1 MTAGTVLT
9 IGLFDGVHLGHQAV
23 IARVVEEAKRLGR
36 ESAVVTFDRHPAAVL
51 RPGSGPLLLTDAR
64 LKEELLLAQ
73 GIDQVVM
80 IEFTREFAGLTP
92 TDFLEDYIM
101 PLQPDKILVG
111 RDFHFGRRG
120 VGDVTL
126 LEDFAHRRGFQSES
140 LPLLA
145 MDGIKASSSKIRE
158 YILAGDINGAR
169 AMLGRWPVYRGQVA
183 GGEKRGRLLGFPTAN
198 ILIPDYIC
206 LPAAGVYAG
215 VARAVDIPDTAAVL
229 NIGYAPTF
237 AARAT
242 PLLEAHLLD
251 FSQDVYGAELTI
263 EFRAWLRGEERFED
277 ADALGRQIAAD
288 ARQTRDMLLLTDTER
303 RSEE

>member
-9 IGLFDGVHLGHQAV
+9 IGLFDGVHVGHQAV
-23 IARVVEEAKRLGR
+23 IRRVVEEAKRLGK
-36 ESAVVTFDRHPAAVL
+36 ESAVVTFDRHPAAIL
-51 RPGSGPLLLTDAR
+51 QPGSGPLLLTDAR
-64 LKEELLLAQ
+64 LKEDLLLAQ

-111 RDFHFGRRG
+111 EDFRFGRNG
-120 VGDVTL
+120 AGDVIL
-126 LEDFAHRRGFQSES
+126 LADFARRRGIQSEA

-145 MDGIKASSSKIRE
+145 LDGIKASSSKIRE
-158 YILAGDINGAR
+158 YILAGDVGGAR
-169 AMLGRWPVYRGQVA
+169 AMLGRWPMYHGKVT
-183 GGEKRGRLLGFPTAN
+183 GGARRGRHLGFPTAN
-198 ILIPDYIC
+198 IVIPDYIC

-215 VARAVDIPDTAAVL
+215 LAKTNEIPDTAAVL
-229 NIGYAPTF
+229 NLGYAPTF
-237 AARAT
+237 ETRAG

-251 FSQDVYGAELTI
+251 FSQDIYDSEITI
-263 EFRAWLRGEERFED
+263 EFRAWLREEQRFDD
-277 ADALGRQIAAD
+277 AEALGRQIAVD